1 MTKIAIAASTVLFF
15 AALFEGMSAL
25 FWTQYGAARIAYHE
39 QVDEQSVAFGKVD
52 YNWRNS
58 GLKSDVEL
66 GWITNP
72 QNPAIAPNGARRAG
86 IGKPD
91 AKVFAYG
98 DSFVYGADV
107 KDDETFPYVLS
118 QKIGAGVANFGVN
131 GYGPDQAILR
141 LERHLS
147 LGHRPR
153 MVVLGMPS
161 ENIARVVNIYRR
173 YYIPLEN
180 PELAKP
186 VFVRQHGVWKL
197 VNVPS
202 MIGDPG
208 ETRES
213 IANVVKALDYWHGQ
227 NLKRPKF
234 EFPFSIATLKAAR
247 FFAFDVKRWQDIYQ
261 VPRARQTMS
270 HLLGRFVDLSL
281 RYDFVPVFVIVPMP
295 EDLLRVKSGG
305 VSFFSEFLTEVS
317 QKNHDRLI
325 VVNLLDSEFEFA
337 RFHVRPFSGHASAYG
352 NNVIAEAIRV
362 KVETALPDL
371 AAGGHRPAVE

>member
-1 MTKIAIAASTVLFF
+1 
-15 AALFEGMSAL
+15 
-25 FWTQYGAARIAYHE
+25 
-39 QVDEQSVAFGKVD
+39 
-52 YNWRNS
+52 
-58 GLKSDVEL
+58 
-66 GWITNP
+66 
-72 QNPAIAPNGARRAG
+72 
-86 IGKPD
+86 
-91 AKVFAYG
+91 
-98 DSFVYGADV
+98 
-107 KDDETFPYVLS
+107 
-118 QKIGAGVANFGVN
+118 
-131 GYGPDQAILR
+131 
-141 LERHLS
+141 
-147 LGHRPR
+147 

-186 VFVRQHGVWKL
+186 VFVRQDGVWKL